1 MFSFLATK
9 ALVSFSWTKITLNT
23 AYGYFQGMREQAS
36 SIEQVFA
43 PLADRHSVNILKM
56 AYFGFKGSSE
66 SYRGNISK
74 KQFYVRLKRL
84 LDMGFIEKRNSV
96 YRTTTFG
103 SLIYNSQ
110 IKTVENILANYWNL
124 KAVDILKSRQD
135 FPSSQKEKVIEE
147 IIQNTGLK
155 NVVNGTHLSGFSVI
169 KDYNKLVLEVTKLME
184 SAQKEVYLATRY
196 HDPHFSK
203 LMFHKIANEGIV
215 MHLLD
220 GLPDQ
225 ISVAN
230 RLNAILRVP
239 PNRETFEM
247 VNKIIKS
254 NRLDLRKAKL
264 SASFMIVDGTTVCY
278 ETTDYV
284 NPEQFTLAIS
294 HYDDPYLAQRFI
306 SYYQTL
312 AKNAQAP
319 QLIESV
325 SKR

>member
-1 MFSFLATK
+1 VL
-9 ALVSFSWTKITLNT
+9 
-23 AYGYFQGMREQAS
+23 EQVTS
-36 SIEQVFA
+36 VEQVFDL
-43 PLADRHSVNILKM
+43 LADRHSLNIMKM

-66 SYRGNISK
+66 NYKGNISK

-84 LDMGFIEKRNSV
+84 RELGFVEKRDSV

-103 SLIYNSQ
+103 SLVYNGN
-110 IKTVENILANYWNL
+110 IKTLEDVLANYWNL
-124 KAVDILKSRQD
+124 KAVDVLKARQD
-135 FPSSQKEKVIEE
+135 FPLQQKEKVIDE
-147 IIQNTGLK
+147 IIQNTSLK
-155 NVVNGTHLSGFSVI
+155 GIVNGTHLSGFSVI
-169 KDYNKLVLEVTKLME
+169 KDYNRLVLEVIKLME

-203 LMFHKIANEGIV
+203 LMFHKVANEGLM
-215 MHLLD
+215 MHMLD

-225 ISVAN
+225 ISVEN

-247 VNKIIKS
+247 VNNIIKS
-254 NRLDLRKAKL
+254 GRLELRKAKL

-278 ETTDYV
+278 ETTDYA

-306 SYYQTL
+306 SYYRSL
-312 AKNAQAP
+312 AKDAP
-319 QLIESV
+319 VPQIFETIRR
-325 SKR
+325 K

>member
-1 MFSFLATK
+1 ML
-9 ALVSFSWTKITLNT
+9 
-23 AYGYFQGMREQAS
+23 GQANS
-36 SIEQVFA
+36 TEEVFGV
-43 PLADRHSVNILKM
+43 LADKHSLNIVRM
-56 AYFGFKGSSE
+56 AYFGLKSS
-66 SYRGNISK
+66 SMNYKSNISK
-74 KQFYVRLKRL
+74 KQFYSRLKRL
-84 LDMGFIEKRNSV
+84 RDMGVIEKRNSV

-103 SLIYNSQ
+103 SLIYNGQ
-110 IKTVENILANYWNL
+110 IKALENIIANYWNL
-124 KAVDILKSRQD
+124 KAVDVLKAKQD
-135 FPSSQKEKVIEE
+135 FPLRVKEKLIEE
-147 IIQNTGLK
+147 MIQNTSLK
-155 NVVNGTHLSGFSVI
+155 SIVNGTHLSGFSVI
-169 KDYNKLVLEVTKLME
+169 KDYNKLVVEVTRLLE
-184 SAQKEVYLATRY
+184 SAEKEVYLATRY
-196 HDPHFSK
+196 YDLHFSR
-203 LMFHKIANEGIV
+203 LMFHKVANEGLT

-254 NRLDLRKAKL
+254 KRFELRKAKL
-264 SASFMIVDGTTVCY
+264 SASFMVVDGTTVCY

-312 AKNAQAP
+312 VKDATVP
-319 QLIESV
+319 QFIQSIQ
-325 SKR
+325 KK